1 MENDTEI
8 VDYSEPLLKT
18 HKHLKFAQ
26 SALLHREYDYA
37 LENLLHGIAEMRL
50 AIAAIRHLKESQ
62 R

>member
-18 HKHLKFAQ
+18 YKHMKFAQ
-26 SALLHREYDYA
+26 SALLRREFDDA
-37 LENLLHGIAEMRL
+37 LEDLLQGIAEMRM